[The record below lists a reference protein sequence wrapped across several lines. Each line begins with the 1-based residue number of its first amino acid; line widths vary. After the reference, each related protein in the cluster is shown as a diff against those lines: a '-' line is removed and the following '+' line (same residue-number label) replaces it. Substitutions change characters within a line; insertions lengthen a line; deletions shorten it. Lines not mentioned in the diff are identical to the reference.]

1 LLGKESVYSSK
12 FDEKWK
18 HIEDQLKLFSVDQ
31 LFLKQINE
39 WRLMLGSEILEYDP
53 SVDDAQ
59 LNDIVQSYLNRIIFL
74 RVCEDRNLEQYRT
87 LLLFA
92 NKEDFQALIKKF
104 EEADKKYNSGLFNQ
118 RLSNEIIKDIS
129 SVFWVII
136 RKLYF
141 PESPYSSAVFA
152 SDILGNIYE
161 IFLSEKLERG
171 DGKLLLAKKPDNVD
185 KDIIRTPIFIIND
198 ILRQTVLSICSGKTA
213 E

>member
-1 LLGKESVYSSK
+1 MLGKESVYSSK